1 MPASGSSLPAFLRA
15 ELAPTPGRARATAR
29 LVVAS
34 VVATVLV
41 MGFRI
46 PEGHWIIIAIFTV
59 GLADAGASIQKGIQ
73 RLIGTFGGGA
83 IGILVVAVFADEPA
97 VRVPLMG
104 LIAMATLFL
113 SRTTTA
119 PYVFLLGGIT
129 AVLVIESTRGSDV
142 NAAVAIGVWRIALMV
157 IGVAIGTGAQVFLW
171 PVDPETVLL
180 GELGARLDVAAD
192 VVRRCLA
199 GAPQPT
205 GMTAMTQ
212 GALARHLD
220 LLTNAEAR
228 HPSLRQKHVVQL
240 TLVSAVEHLL
250 TGALALERA
259 AQATPGVPTGATAGR
274 LRAVLADCERLRAA
288 LPGRTAPAPRPRSAL
303 PSDEEVAGAGAA
315 RLLPALTEMERAL
328 GDIDAA
334 LGIADEPS
342 ADRIAAAAA
351 SRQSLDAPAGS
362 WLTPAF
368 SASNVDDLAFAFKGG
383 LAATICHVLV
393 NGFAWPGSST
403 SVWTC
408 LLVAQSSYGA
418 MTQKELLRIVGA
430 VAGGLLGLIA
440 ILVAMPNLEGLASF
454 LVVVAIGFAVAAW
467 VTTGSARIGYA
478 GIQIGVAFSMCM
490 VDVPGT
496 TVNLLPARDRVVG
509 ILIGIVVTGFVFRG
523 LGHPRARQQMRLE
536 LARTLRALAALAR
549 VGVAGLE
556 PLDAGPARGHRWA
569 VYQHITTTLR
579 LHDEA
584 QFEEKAGSPDAVAE
598 RDAVLRL
605 VGDAQSVFLALLE
618 IVRHRL
624 NVDVAR
630 SFGAA
635 QETVHAL
642 AVGIVDALGAAADRV
657 EGRAPAPMPDLRA
670 LRERAEAAIATA
682 PGAGH
687 VQARLLLYRDVVGTV
702 LVLTRD
708 VETRDWTHDRRA
720 TLDAATVR
728 A

>member
-1 MPASGSSLPAFLRA
+1 VPASGSRLADFLRA

-34 VVATVLV
+34 VVATALV
-41 MGFRI
+41 VGFRI
-46 PEGHWIIIAIFTV
+46 PEGHWIIIAILTV

-129 AVLVIESTRGSDV
+129 SVLVIESTRGSDV
-142 NAAVAIGVWRIALMV
+142 NAAVAIGIWRIALMV
-157 IGVAIGTGAQVFLW
+157 IGVTMGTAAQVFLW

-180 GELGARLDVAAD
+180 GELGARIDVAAD

-205 GMTAMTQ
+205 GLTAMTQ
-212 GALARHLD
+212 GALVRHLD

-240 TLVSAVEHLL
+240 TLVSAVEHLS

-259 AQATPGVPTGATAGR
+259 AQATPGAPTGATASR

-288 LPGRTAPAPRPRSAL
+288 LPGRTAPVRSPRSAL

-342 ADRIAAAAA
+342 ADRIAA
-351 SRQSLDAPAGS
+351 RRRTSLDAPAGS
-362 WLTPAF
+362 WVTPAF

-393 NGFAWPGSST
+393 NGLAWPGTST

-418 MTQKELLRIVGA
+418 MAQKELLRLVGA
-430 VAGGLLGLIA
+430 VAGGLLGLLA

-454 LVVVAIGFAVAAW
+454 LVVVSIGFATAAW

-478 GIQIGVAFSMCM
+478 GIQLGVAFSLCT

-509 ILIGIVVTGFVFRG
+509 ILIGIVVTGLVFRG
-523 LGHPRARQQMRLE
+523 FGHPRARQQMRLE
-536 LARTLRALAALAR
+536 LAKTLRALGDLAR
-549 VGVAGLE
+549 VGVSGLE
-556 PLDAGPARGHRWA
+556 RVDAVPARGHRWA
-569 VYQHITTTLR
+569 VYQHIATTLR
-579 LHDEA
+579 LHDEG
-584 QFEEKAGSPDAVAE
+584 QFEPGAGLPDAVVE
-598 RDAVLRL
+598 RDAALRV

-657 EGRAPAPMPDLRA
+657 EGRASAPMPDLRA
-670 LRERAEAAIATA
+670 LRERAEAAIAAA

-708 VETRDWTHDRRA
+708 VDARAWTHDRGA
-720 TLDAATVR
+720 TLDTATVR